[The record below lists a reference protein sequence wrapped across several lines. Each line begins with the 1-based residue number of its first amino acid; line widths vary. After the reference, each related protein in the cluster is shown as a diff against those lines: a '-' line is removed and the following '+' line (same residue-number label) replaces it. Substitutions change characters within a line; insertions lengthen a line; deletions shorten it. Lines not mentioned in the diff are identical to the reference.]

1 MGTEEEPMR
10 SESAEGEQTS
20 MLPEQEEMLST
31 VELREPLASARQ
43 LSYLFIKDPSHLEAK
58 DQQMLAFLQQEKEI
72 ELASRLSQ
80 QLLHLLKNRQRDEV
94 AAWMSVCSSCGISEL
109 EAFALGLQKELS
121 AFQAACS
128 LPYNNG
134 MAEGFVNKLKHIKG
148 SMYGRGS
155 FELLRQRVLQS
166 DSSVVA

>member
-80 QLLHLLKNRQRDEV
+80 QLLFNCDELI
-94 AAWMSVCSSCGISEL
+94 CSS
-109 EAFALGLQKELS
+109 
-121 AFQAACS
+121 S
-128 LPYNNG
+128 LP
-134 MAEGFVNKLKHIKG
+134 FHH
-148 SMYGRGS
+148 
-155 FELLRQRVLQS
+155 RQWIRQEECTTS
-166 DSSVVA
+166 DRPMLS